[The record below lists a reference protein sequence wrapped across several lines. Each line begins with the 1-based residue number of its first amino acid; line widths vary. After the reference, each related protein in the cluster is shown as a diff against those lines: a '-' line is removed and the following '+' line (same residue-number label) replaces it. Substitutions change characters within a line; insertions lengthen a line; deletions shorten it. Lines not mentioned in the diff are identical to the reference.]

1 MPGLPSRRRLSHLA
15 REIFGI
21 HPSWARMLLCTDG
34 GHYDNLG
41 LIELLRLRCGL
52 IYCFDASGGGAPL
65 ADTLAGTLAVAREEL
80 GIDITLTKSFT
91 LVPGGMNPPPFDPN
105 GPLARLNARISN
117 SAVIVG
123 KIKYPE
129 KDAPTGTLIFAQ
141 AALTTDLAYQ
151 VLEYSQDDPGFPRDS
166 TADQWFNSQQFDAY
180 QQLGRYLGQQA
191 VNAAMETEAP
201 HRRWWQKLQATDGR
215 RGV

>member
-1 MPGLPSRRRLSHLA
+1 LA

-65 ADTLAGTLAVAREEL
+65 ADTLAGTLAVASEEL
-80 GIDITLTKSFT
+80 GVEIRLTKSFT
-91 LVPGGMNPPPFDPN
+91 LVPGGMNPPAFDPS
-105 GPLARLNARISN
+105 GPLASLNARISN

-123 KIKYPE
+123 NIKYRE

-141 AALTTDLAYQ
+141 AALTTDLPYQ
-151 VLEYSQDDPGFPRDS
+151 VLEYSQDDAGFPRDS

-191 VNAAMETEAP
+191 LKVAKEETQAP
-201 HRRWWQKLQATDGR
+201 RRRRWRTRQAADGR
-215 RGV
+215 IGL